1 MRVVVGLILLVLFV
15 VLVGKGCGRLLGIR
29 LGRWRG
35 ALVGLVGWAAGVTAA
50 VLVLGE
56 DTPRGFVFR
65 REGSEDWLEASALAI
80 FFGVLAAMPVAIALD
95 LLTRGAAEVPRRRR
109 HRARALLDPAGTVRA
124 AVAPYARMREVVGNA
139 RRANLL
145 HLRYASRAAF
155 ESPDLSRR
163 VRTVLEESG
172 GMLVKFGQIASTR
185 TDVLPEALT
194 TELAKLRQE
203 VATVPPEGV
212 REVLEA
218 ELDEPVES
226 AFATFDWEPLAAA
239 SIGQTHRATLADGA
253 RVVVKVQR
261 PGIAGVVAR
270 DAAVLRLAARQVE
283 RRVEAARIVHLTA
296 LADELVA
303 GVAEELNYLH
313 EATEGTRLRER
324 RAGDE
329 GISFPRV
336 YPTLSTSRVLVMD
349 EVVGHPVS
357 DQAALD
363 ASPVA
368 RDELARRLLASFL
381 GQVLEDGLFHG
392 DPHPGN
398 IFVDAEG
405 RLWMLDFGSVGRLDA
420 RSAAGLRGIALGIAA
435 SDPAL
440 LARAARDL
448 AGEAGLADLRA
459 LEADMANELSQL
471 QQRGLDPR
479 LISQVLTVM
488 ERHGMRPP
496 PSMALLARS
505 LLTLEGTL
513 AIIAPG
519 FSVGGAGTRI
529 VSVDHAEAMGT
540 PEEILQHEALRALPS
555 LRTLPEHAEALSEQ
569 LRSGRLTV
577 RTERYSG
584 ADREVAESFVD
595 RLVLAA
601 VGAGG
606 AIASAVILLAA
617 SGADEGTQADVLW
630 ILGLAGLTAA
640 SVLMMRVAARALRR
654 QAGRIE

>member
-1 MRVVVGLILLVLFV
+1 MRIVVGLILLVLFV

-35 ALVGLVGWAAGVTAA
+35 ALVGLVGWVAGITAA
-50 VLVLGE
+50 VLVFGE
-56 DTPRGFVFR
+56 DTPRGFVFER
-65 REGSEDWLEASALAI
+65 DGFEDWFAAAALAI
-80 FFGVLAAMPVAIALD
+80 FFGMLAAMPVAIGLD
-95 LLTRGAAEVPRRRR
+95 LLTRGAPDAPSR
-109 HRARALLDPAGTVRA
+109 HRHRVRAVLHPARTVRT
-124 AVAPYARMREVVGNA
+124 AVAPYARMREVIGNA
-139 RRANLL
+139 RKENLL

-163 VRTVLEESG
+163 VRTVLEDSG
-172 GMLVKFGQIASTR
+172 GMPGEVGQVAPTPP
-185 TDVLPEALT
+185 DVLPDALT
-194 TELAKLRQE
+194 TELATLRQD
-203 VATVPPEGV
+203 VRTVPAEGV

-239 SIGQTHRATLADGA
+239 SIGQTHRATLADGT

-261 PGIAGVVAR
+261 PGIAEVVGR
-270 DAAVLRLAARQVE
+270 DAAVLRLAARQIE
-283 RRVEAARIVHLTA
+283 RRSEAARTVHLTD

-303 GVAEELNYLH
+303 GVVEELNYLH
-313 EATEGTRLRER
+313 EAAGGTRLRER

-336 YPTLSTSRVLVMD
+336 HTTLSTPRVLVME
-349 EVVGHPVS
+349 EVVGSPVS
-357 DQAALD
+357 DQAALE
-363 ASPVA
+363 ASPVP

-381 GQVLEDGLFHG
+381 GQVLEDGMFHG

-398 IFVDAEG
+398 IFVDAG
-405 RLWMLDFGSVGRLDA
+405 GQLWMLDFGSVGRLDA
-420 RSAAGLRGIALGIAA
+420 RSSAGLRGIALGIAA
-435 SDPAL
+435 ADPAL

-448 AGEAGLADLRA
+448 AGDAGLADLRA

-471 QQRGLDPR
+471 QQGGFDPQ

-496 PSMALLARS
+496 PSMALLARA

-513 AIIAPG
+513 SMIAPG
-519 FSVGGAGTRI
+519 FSVRGASKQI
-529 VSVDHAEAMGT
+529 VAVGHADAVGT

-577 RTERYSG
+577 RTERYAG
-584 ADREVAESFVD
+584 ADRAVVESLAD
-595 RLVLAA
+595 RLVLAV

-606 AIASAVILLAA
+606 AAASGLILLAA
-617 SGADEGTQADVLW
+617 SGADEGTEANVLW
-630 ILGLAGLTAA
+630 ILGFSGLTAA

-654 QAGRIE
+654 QGGRIG

>member
-1 MRVVVGLILLVLFV
+1 VRILVGLILLAFFV
-15 VLVGKGCGRLLGIR
+15 VVVGKGCGRLLGIR

-35 ALVGLVGWAAGVTAA
+35 VLVGVIGWAAGVSAA
-50 VLVLGE
+50 VLVFGE
-56 DTPRGFVFR
+56 DTPEGFVFR
-65 REGSEDWLEASALAI
+65 REGSEDWLAASAIAV

-95 LLTRGAAEVPRRRR
+95 LLTRGAPDVAPRRR
-109 HRARALLDPAGTVRA
+109 HRVRAVLNPARSVRA
-124 AVAPYARMREVVGNA
+124 AVAPYARMREVIGNA
-139 RRANLL
+139 RRQNLL

-163 VRTVLEESG
+163 VRTVLEDSG

-194 TELAKLRQE
+194 TELALLRQD
-203 VATVPPEGV
+203 VRTVPPEGI
-212 REVLEA
+212 RGVLEA
-218 ELDEPVES
+218 ELDEPVER

-239 SIGQTHRATLADGA
+239 SIGQTHRATLADGT

-261 PGIAGVVAR
+261 PGIGEVVGR
-270 DAAVLRLAARQVE
+270 DAAVLRLAARQIE
-283 RRVEAARIVHLTA
+283 RRSEAARTVHLIG

-313 EATEGTRLRER
+313 EATMGTRLRER

-329 GISFPRV
+329 GIGFPRV
-336 YPTLSTSRVLVMD
+336 YTTLSTARVLVME
-349 EVVGHPVS
+349 EVVGRPVS
-357 DQAALD
+357 DQEALD
-363 ASPVA
+363 ASPVP

-381 GQVLEDGLFHG
+381 GQVLDDGLFHG

-398 IFVDAEG
+398 IFVDAGG

-435 SDPAL
+435 ADPAL

-448 AGEAGLADLRA
+448 AGDAGLADLRA
-459 LEADMANELSQL
+459 LEADMANELTQL
-471 QQRGLDPR
+471 QQGGIDPQ
-479 LISQVLTVM
+479 LISQVLAVM

-513 AIIAPG
+513 SIVAPG
-519 FSVGGAGTRI
+519 FSIRGASTRI
-529 VSVDHAEAMGT
+529 VAAGRAEVGT

-577 RTERYSG
+577 RAERYAG
-584 ADREVAESFVD
+584 ADREVVESLAD
-595 RLVLAA
+595 RVVLAL

-606 AIASAVILLAA
+606 AVASAVILLAA
-617 SGADEGTQADVLW
+617 SGADEGTEANVLW
-630 ILGLAGLTAA
+630 ILGFSGLTAA

-654 QAGRIE
+654 QSGRLA